1 MTPKLHKHPLH
12 ASWACKQQHVDMC
25 SLDAQGVAERGGA
38 SKTPKLQTPSAVR
51 LTATT
56 SGISMD
62 DAAVVAAEL
71 AAAAADGKSAQAALA
86 RIFPKVRV
94 DSARS
99 ASPRAA
105 QALLT
110 QTVPYARRCTKS
122 YDRRCTK

>member
-1 MTPKLHKHPLH
+1 
-12 ASWACKQQHVDMC
+12 VG

-38 SKTPKLQTPSAVR
+38 SKTPKLHTPSAVR

-56 SGISMD
+56 SGVSMD

-94 DSARS
+94 YSACG
-99 ASPRAA
+99 ASPCAA
-105 QALLT
+105 
-110 QTVPYARRCTKS
+110 
-122 YDRRCTK
+122 

>member
-1 MTPKLHKHPLH
+1 MR
-12 ASWACKQQHVDMC
+12 

-38 SKTPKLQTPSAVR
+38 SKTPKLHTPSSVR

-94 DSARS
+94 YSLVVPPHVQ
-99 ASPRAA
+99 PRLCS
-105 QALLT
+105 QVLSHMIGGAL
-110 QTVPYARRCTKS
+110 S
-122 YDRRCTK
+122 E